1 MGASDRV
8 LLEIKDLVKYY
19 PIYSRGILLKKQL
32 GVVHAVD
39 GVSLNIGQGENLG
52 LVGESG
58 CGKTTLGKTLMYLEL
73 PLSGEVI
80 YDGIK
85 MFDAFSSK
93 DAEKIRRIRRGI
105 QMVFQNPY
113 TSLDPRMT
121 VYDILSEPYIIHKH
135 VPRGEWKDNVYELL
149 RMVNLEEYHAE
160 RYPHEFSGGQRQRI
174 SIARALAVDPRLIVA
189 DEPVSSLDVSIRA
202 QILNLL
208 MDLQREKGLSY
219 LYISHDL
226 SSVRQITNRVAVMY
240 LGKIFELSKTDE
252 LYSKPLNPYTQALLS
267 AVPIPDP
274 ERNRMKII
282 LPGEVP
288 SAVIPPSGCRFHPRC
303 SHAAEICRNEEPP
316 LREILPEH
324 FAACHYAEKFL

>member
-1 MGASDRV
+1 MSDQP
-8 LLEIKDLVKYY
+8 LLKIINLVKHY
-19 PIYSRGILLKKQL
+19 PIHRRGVLLKKQI

-39 GVSLNIGQGENLG
+39 GVSIDIDPGENVG

-58 CGKTTLGKTLMYLEL
+58 CGKTTLGKTLMYLEE
-73 PLSGEVI
+73 PLSGQVI
-80 YDGIK
+80 YDGIN
-85 MFDAFSSK
+85 MFDAFHSGDTK
-93 DAEKIRRIRRGI
+93 KIHMIRHGI

-135 VPRGEWKDNVYELL
+135 VPKDKWKDTVYELL

-174 SIARALAVDPRLIVA
+174 AIARALAVDPRLIIA

-208 MDLQREKGLSY
+208 MDLQKEKGLSY

-226 SSVRQITNRVAVMY
+226 SSVRQVTNRVAVMY
-240 LGKIFELSKTDE
+240 LGRIFELSKTDE
-252 LYSKPLNPYTQALLS
+252 LFINPLNPYTQALLS
-267 AVPIPDP
+267 AVPVPDP
-274 ERNRMKII
+274 ERNRTRII

-288 SAVIPPSGCRFHPRC
+288 SAINPPSGCRFHPRC
-303 SHAAEICRNEEPP
+303 TYATQICRQEEPS
-316 LREILPEH
+316 LREVLPEH
-324 FAACHYAEKFL
+324 LTACHYAEKFL

>member
-1 MGASDRV
+1 MSDQT
-8 LLEIKDLVKYY
+8 LLEIKDLVKYFPVY
-19 PIYSRGILLKKQL
+19 RRGVLLKKQI
-32 GVVHAVD
+32 GNIHAVD
-39 GVSLNIGQGENLG
+39 DVSLDIHQGENVG

-58 CGKTTLGKTLMYLEL
+58 CGKTTLGKTLMYLEE
-73 PLSGEVI
+73 PESGEVI
-80 YDGIK
+80 YDGINI
-85 MFDAFSSK
+85 FEAFRSK
-93 DAEKIRRIRRGI
+93 DAEKIRKVRRGI

-135 VPRGEWKDNVYELL
+135 VPKSEWKDRVYELL
-149 RMVNLEEYHAE
+149 HTVNLEEYHAE

-174 SIARALAVDPRLIVA
+174 AIARALAVDPRLIVA

-208 MDLQREKGLSY
+208 TDLQREKGLSY

-240 LGKIFELSKTDE
+240 LGKIFELAETDE
-252 LYSKPLNPYTQALLS
+252 LYNKPLNPYTQALLS
-267 AVPIPDP
+267 AIPVPDP
-274 ERNRMKII
+274 EHQRTRII

-288 SAVIPPSGCRFHPRC
+288 SAMNPPSGCRFHPRC
-303 SHAAEICRNEEPP
+303 LYASELCCREEPP
-316 LREILPEH
+316 LREIVPEH
-324 FAACHYAEKFL
+324 FVACHYGEKFL

>member
-1 MGASDRV
+1 MEGQT

-19 PIYSRGILLKKQL
+19 PIYRRGILLKKQI

-39 GVSLNIGQGENLG
+39 GVSLKIGRGENVG

-58 CGKTTLGKTLMYLEL
+58 CGKTTLGKTIMHLEE

-80 YDGIK
+80 YDGIRV
-85 MFDAFSSK
+85 FEAFRSK
-93 DAEKIRRIRRGI
+93 DDEKIRKIRRGI

-121 VYDILSEPYIIHKH
+121 VYDILSEPYVIHKH
-135 VPRGEWKDNVYELL
+135 IPKEEWKEKVYELL

-174 SIARALAVDPRLIVA
+174 AIARALAVDPRLIVA

-208 MDLQREKGLSY
+208 MDLQRKRGISY
-219 LYISHDL
+219 LYVSHDL

-240 LGKIFELSKTDE
+240 LGKIVELAKTDE
-252 LYSKPLNPYTQALLS
+252 LYAKPLNPYTQALLS
-267 AVPIPDP
+267 AIPVPDP
-274 ERNRMKII
+274 ERNRTRII

-288 SAVIPPSGCRFHPRC
+288 SAVNPPSGCRFHPRC
-303 SHAAEICRNEEPP
+303 PYATEICHNEEAIF
-316 LREILPEH
+316 REIQPGH
-324 FAACHYAEKFL
+324 FVACHHAEKFL

>member
-1 MGASDRV
+1 MSAQT
-8 LLEIKDLVKYY
+8 LLEMKDIMKHFL
-19 PIYSRGILLKKQL
+19 IYKRGILLKKQI

-39 GVSLNIGQGENLG
+39 GVSLDIRQGENVG

-58 CGKTTLGKTLMYLEL
+58 CGKTTLGKTIMYLEE
-73 PLSGEVI
+73 PLSGEVVF
-80 YDGIK
+80 DGINV
-85 MFDAFSSK
+85 FEAFRSK
-93 DAEKIRRIRRGI
+93 DAKKIQKIRRGV

-121 VYDILSEPYIIHKH
+121 VYDILSEPYTIHKH
-135 VPRGEWKDNVYELL
+135 LPKSEWKERVYELL

-174 SIARALAVDPRLIVA
+174 AIARALALDPRLIVA

-208 MDLQREKGLSY
+208 TNLQEEKGLSY

-240 LGKIFELSKTDE
+240 LGKIFELAETDE
-252 LYSKPLNPYTQALLS
+252 LFAKPLNPYTQALLS
-267 AVPIPDP
+267 AIPIPDP
-274 ERNRMKII
+274 ERNRTRII

-288 SAVIPPSGCRFHPRC
+288 SAVNPPSGCRFHPRC
-303 SHAAEICRNEEPP
+303 AHATELCRHEEPP
-316 LREILPEH
+316 LKEIVPEH
-324 FAACHYAEKFL
+324 LVSCHYAEKFL

>member
-1 MGASDRV
+1 MNTPT
-8 LLEIKDLVKYY
+8 LLEIKDLMKHFL
-19 PIYSRGILLKKQL
+19 IHRRGILFKKPI

-39 GVSLNIGQGENLG
+39 GVSLDIHQGENVG

-58 CGKTTLGKTLMYLEL
+58 CGKTTLGKTLMYIEE

-80 YDGIK
+80 FNGINV
-85 MFDAFSSK
+85 FDAFHSK
-93 DAEKIRRIRRGI
+93 DTEKIRKIRRGI

-121 VYDILSEPYIIHKH
+121 VYDILSEPYIIYKH
-135 VPRGEWKDNVYELL
+135 VPKNEWKDRVYELL

-174 SIARALAVDPRLIVA
+174 AIARALALDPKLIVA

-208 MDLQREKGLSY
+208 TDLQREKGLSY

-240 LGKIFELSKTDE
+240 LGKIFELAKTDE
-252 LYSKPLNPYTQALLS
+252 LFTKPLNPYTQALLS
-267 AVPIPDP
+267 AIPVPDP
-274 ERNRMKII
+274 ERNRTRII

-288 SAVIPPSGCRFHPRC
+288 SAVNPPSGCRFHTRC
-303 SHAAEICRNEEPP
+303 SYATELCSHEEPP
-316 LREILPEH
+316 LREIIPEH
-324 FAACHYAEKFL
+324 LVSCHYAEKFL